1 MPQVDGPALSDE
13 EAGVSWPDEAAESSF
28 RSEARERGEPVVSVK
43 SREVADETDAKAL
56 PPLSELVERIP
67 LEVREALEDL
77 FRARFTTVR
86 RIPRQAF
93 KD

>member
-1 MPQVDGPALSDE
+1 MTQVDGPALSDE
-13 EAGVSWPDEAAESSF
+13 EAGVSWPDETAESSF

-43 SREVADETDAKAL
+43 PREIPDETDAQAL
-56 PPLSELVERIP
+56 PPLNELVGRIP
-67 LEVREALEDL
+67 PEVREVLEDL

-86 RIPRQAF
+86 RIPRQAL